1 MRLDVYF
8 HSSPN
13 NDLTT
18 LLHQILEELQ
28 IMATNFDALTTQLNA
43 NADLIDSVIVLVKD
57 LRQKIIDAGVDPAK
71 LLELTNALAAKDQQL
86 ADAVAAG
93 TPADPNA

>member
-1 MRLDVYF
+1 MRLDIYL
-8 HSSPN
+8 HTTRD

-43 NADLIDSVIVLVKD
+43 NSDLIDSVIVLVKD
-57 LRQKIIDAGVDPAK
+57 LRQKIIDAGTDPAK

-93 TPADPNA
+93 TPADPNV

>member
-1 MRLDVYF
+1 MRLDIYL
-8 HSSPN
+8 HTTRD

-43 NADLIDSVIVLVKD
+43 NSDLIDSVIVLVKD
-57 LRQKIIDAGVDPAK
+57 LRQKIIDAGTDPCKIARI
-71 LLELTNALAAKDQQL
+71 D
-86 ADAVAAG
+86 
-93 TPADPNA
+93 